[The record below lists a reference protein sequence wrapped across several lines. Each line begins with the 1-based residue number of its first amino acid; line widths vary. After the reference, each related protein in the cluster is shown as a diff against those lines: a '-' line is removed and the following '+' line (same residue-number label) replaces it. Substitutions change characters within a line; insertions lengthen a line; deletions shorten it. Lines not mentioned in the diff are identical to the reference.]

1 MRFFIPEWDDRVDPG
16 YNFFTDTHSDFH
28 KEDPAHNDA
37 YMWDIFG
44 VENVPFDGVLVSLAT
59 LQQSRSKYQEILDKG
74 IHKFLGLPQQF
85 PLMADCGA
93 FSYIKENEPPY
104 KTKDVLRTY
113 SDLGFNYGVSI
124 DHLVVPAF
132 KDQNKERMRITYE
145 NGVQAFKIWRQ
156 KYRRDYQ
163 IIVAVQGAEV
173 ADYIRMYNHF
183 LLRGIRHLAFGSLVR
198 SPTPFISRLI
208 DSLIEEIKTTKVVPE
223 YLHFF
228 GVARCALFEKFH
240 ELEDLGIDVAFDS
253 SSYLRKAW
261 LGAQTSQN
269 NYITNDWNGYTAIR
283 IPQDIPKRVSAT
295 LDSQKYQT
303 AAQACLQDLWKYDRG
318 DLSLDH
324 VMRTLEHFNILVE
337 ERSDLNHYYRRT
349 LEDKPW
355 NKCECPICKKVGID
369 VAIFR
374 GNNRN
379 RRRGFHNVQVFYH
392 TLKDPSR
399 WDLAMKRE
407 DVELDAVRSESSLDF
422 LQNEKNVLIITSC
435 TKSKRGYDDS
445 FSSQAQDMYQGDLFK
460 KVKSYSEAMGFD
472 YVIISAKYGV
482 LHPADSINGYE
493 MQLRTKLDV
502 ENIRPEVE
510 QKLRN
515 ILASY
520 DNIVV
525 IAGANYRRV
534 LVNLLDDRF
543 VFIKTKGIG
552 DLVSIVGRA
561 IPDKNKKLCDFEK
574 EKHNS

>member
-16 YNFFTDTHSDFH
+16 YNFITDTHSASH
-28 KEDPAHNDA
+28 TEDPSHNDS

-59 LQQSRSKYQEILDKG
+59 LQQSRNKYQEILDKG
-74 IHKFLGLPQQF
+74 IHEFLGLPHKF
-85 PLMADCGA
+85 PIMADCGA

-104 KTKDVLRTY
+104 KTEDVLKIY

-132 KDQNKERMRITYE
+132 KEQNKERMRITYE
-145 NGVQAFKIWRQ
+145 NGVEAYQIWKE
-156 KYRRDYQ
+156 KYHQDYQ
-163 IIVAVQGAEV
+163 LIVAVQGADI
-173 ADYIRMYNHF
+173 ADYLRMYNHF

-198 SPTPFISRLI
+198 APTPFISQLI
-208 DSLIEEIKTTKVVPE
+208 DSLLDEITTTKVIPE

-228 GVARCALFEKFH
+228 GVARCALFEKFQK
-240 ELEDLGIDVAFDS
+240 LEDLGIDVTFDS
-253 SSYLRKAW
+253 ASYLRKAW

-269 NYITNDWNGYTAIR
+269 NYIAPDWNGYTAIR
-283 IPQDIPKRVSAT
+283 IPQEVPKRVSAT
-295 LDSQKYQT
+295 LDSKKYQT
-303 AAQACLQDLWKYDRG
+303 AAHECLHSLWKYDNG
-318 DLSLDH
+318 EISLEK
-324 VMRTLEHFNILVE
+324 VMKKLENFNTLVE
-337 ERSDLNHYYRRT
+337 ERSDLTHYYKRI
-349 LEDKPW
+349 LVDQPW
-355 NKCECPICKKVGID
+355 KKCDCPICKKNGID

-379 RRRGFHNVQVFYH
+379 RRRGFHNVQVFYN
-392 TLKDPSR
+392 TLKDPAR

-407 DVELDAVRSESSLDF
+407 DVELQLVHSESSLDF
-422 LQNEKNVLIITSC
+422 LKNEKNVLIITSC
-435 TKSKRGYDDS
+435 TKSKRGYDES
-445 FSSQAQDMYQGDLFK
+445 VSSPAKDMYQGDLFK

-482 LHPADSINGYE
+482 LHPADAINGYE
-493 MQLRTKLDV
+493 MQLRTRLDV
-502 ENIRPEVE
+502 EKIRPEVE

-515 ILASY
+515 ILSPY
-520 DNIVV
+520 DRIVV
-525 IAGANYRRV
+525 IAGENYRRV

-561 IPDKNKKLCDFEK
+561 IPGKNKNLTEFY
-574 EKHNS
+574 